1 MMQIVPGQNERQL
14 VAAVV
19 EALGLPLGA
28 LGEVTVDGFSIRNS
42 DALMNADDI
51 VFEPTEI
58 PAGTLAPSHSEDTLS
73 FPPEGAPAM
82 NKAAPHTAA
91 AAAPAAA
98 TSAVPEAPS
107 EATDPPAA
115 KKQKLMPDADATLVA
130 DVRTYMKAN
139 KLSQVTVGQEV
150 HISQTVISQWLSLKY
165 HGRNVKVRIPPPPPS
180 RLVPHARAVP

>member
-1 MMQIVPGQNERQL
+1 MRATVRLAARNNGTTQRPAMMQIVPGQNERQL

-98 TSAVPEAPS
+98 TAAVPEHPS
-107 EATDPPAA
+107 QRFGSSAFHKEFDLRSERG
-115 KKQKLMPDADATLVA
+115 K
-130 DVRTYMKAN
+130 
-139 KLSQVTVGQEV
+139 
-150 HISQTVISQWLSLKY
+150 SLTPQLK
-165 HGRNVKVRIPPPPPS
+165 
-180 RLVPHARAVP
+180 